1 MARPIKKGLTYFP
14 LDVDFFTGS
23 RDIKVLRSRFGA
35 DGIAIYLYC
44 LCEIYKNGYYLPIDQ
59 DFYDIMSDDLK
70 MDVNKLH
77 LVLKFLCER
86 TMLDGNL
93 LTSDNVLTSV
103 GIQERYQEAVKSRG
117 VKTAVV
123 VDAKFWLL
131 SSEKTQ
137 SFIKVQGLC
146 DYSEKNEG
154 FSKNNGD
161 NSEKNTPKEKKRKEK
176 ESKAVTRTRGMGNWE
191 NVFLTDEEFELLRK
205 NVIDYGRYID
215 RLGDYMYH
223 HGRTYPSHYNTI
235 MRWAEEDDM
244 LRDDN
249 DLLKK
254 DMRTVPK
261 FDFDKEDSGNGRI

>member
-103 GIQERYQEAVKSRG
+103 GIQERFQEAVKSRG
-117 VKTAVV
+117 VKTAVE

-131 SSEKTQ
+131 SKEKTQ

-146 DYSEKNEG
+146 G
-154 FSKNNGD
+154 FSENNDSFSENNGD
-161 NSEKNTPKEKKRKEK
+161 NSKNNTPKGKERKEK
-176 ESKAVTRTRGMGNWE
+176 EIKAVAHARGMGPWE
-191 NVFLTDEEFELLRK
+191 NVYLSDDEFKLLVK
-205 NVIDYGRYID
+205 NVSEYGKYID

-223 HGRTYPSHYNTI
+223 HGKNYPSHFETI
-235 MRWAEEDDM
+235 MRWAKEDGM
-244 LRDDN
+244 LRDED
-249 DLLKK
+249 DII
-254 DMRTVPK
+254 RTNISIPIPK
-261 FDFDKEDSGNGRI
+261 FNKGGDNNGRI